1 MSVRQLGTQVAKAV
15 GQQLESLGF
24 QRQRTV
30 YRRERPGFVER
41 FAIVG
46 DRWNSGAAPW
56 RFSVDVGIYFPDL
69 PTRSDSVGF
78 WREAHAVGTIG
89 AIAETTPVE
98 FEVSQSTVDDVAARV
113 AKAIVAASDK
123 LSTWAPAARERAER
137 GLCSPLP
144 IPENWP

>member
-69 PTRSDSVGF
+69 PTHPIRSGSGARRMRLEQLGRLQKRLRLSSSKSVHC
-78 WREAHAVGTIG
+78 R
-89 AIAETTPVE
+89 
-98 FEVSQSTVDDVAARV
+98 
-113 AKAIVAASDK
+113 
-123 LSTWAPAARERAER
+123 
-137 GLCSPLP
+137 
-144 IPENWP
+144 